1 MLAAANFTSSRNGF
15 KGEANVF
22 SDINAS
28 ILNASNKYICMVNSV
43 VEDTRMH
50 LFFYCLVLLNL
61 GVVVSVKRK
70 QWNLSYI
77 VFGDV
82 ASVGN
87 KKVFL

>member
-1 MLAAANFTSSRNGF
+1 
-15 KGEANVF
+15 
-22 SDINAS
+22 
-28 ILNASNKYICMVNSV
+28 MVNSE

-70 QWNLSYI
+70 QWNLSYML
-77 VFGDV
+77 FLGDV

>member
-1 MLAAANFTSSRNGF
+1 
-15 KGEANVF
+15 
-22 SDINAS
+22 
-28 ILNASNKYICMVNSV
+28 MVNSE